1 MNKIVDIYKR
11 KLYKIKRIVGH
22 LNMSNKI
29 IIADLFSLMLANSQ
43 IKQSKVS
50 IRILPLVIYTI

>member
-1 MNKIVDIYKR
+1 MNKIVDIYKK

-22 LNMSNKI
+22 LNMSNKL

-43 IKQSKVS
+43 ITVQS
-50 IRILPLVIYTI
+50 IN

>member
-22 LNMSNKI
+22 LNTSNKI
-29 IIADLFSLMLANSQ
+29 IIADLLVLCLL
-43 IKQSKVS
+43 
-50 IRILPLVIYTI
+50 ILR